1 MLKAGLRYQRS
12 VLCLIVRTGL
22 PPGNVHVLGAVPLR
36 VVSVAVANLAD
47 QLVVCSV
54 TPDEVV
60 SAPPERL
67 GVSLGQPCR
76 IITFLRVTED
86 MGMNTE
92 HILP

>member
-1 MLKAGLRYQRS
+1 M
-12 VLCLIVRTGL
+12 RTGL